1 MKVEANPRGIPKAPF
16 MERVEQF
23 TTPESAEETL
33 QKFNEMIGKFKYM
46 QKSLNA
52 RKASLNQ
59 KIPEIESSCDMV
71 NYIIKKKEM
80 DAADAPMQVQFELA
94 ETCWAK
100 ASVPLPD
107 HVSLWL
113 GANVMLEYPVAEAA
127 ELLNDKLKIAKESLK
142 QADEDL
148 DFLREQITTM
158 EVNIARVYNFD
169 VKNRKEGKVPQKK

>member
-1 MKVEANPRGIPKAPF
+1 
-16 MERVEQF
+16 
-23 TTPESAEETL
+23 
-33 QKFNEMIGKFKYM
+33 
-46 QKSLNA
+46 
-52 RKASLNQ
+52 
-59 KIPEIESSCDMV
+59 
-71 NYIIKKKEM
+71 M

-107 HVSLWL
+107 HVSLWYFGPFAVTAFRRL

-148 DFLREQITTM
+148 DFLRGVSHPCLLTTCFHLEQITTM